1 MTWVGGI
8 FAVLALVLL
17 GGIAWYE
24 RSRPPSQI
32 VALVATLA
40 ALAVAGR
47 VAFAPIPNVLPS
59 TDIILVAGYAL
70 GGGPGFAV
78 GALTGLVSN
87 FWLGQGPW
95 TPWQMAGW
103 GMVGVL
109 GAALAKSTGGEIRR
123 LPLALFCA
131 FAGLAYGAL
140 LDFHTMVTYGG
151 EQSLDRYLALSA
163 RGIPFN
169 VAHAAGNFVLAL
181 AAGPALIRM
190 LRRYRARFEFEWG
203 GAGATVRA
211 GARGAAA
218 AGCVAAL
225 LIAAGDPAG
234 QDARAAKA
242 AAKGPDAAVSYL
254 RAAQNSD
261 GGFGSEPGTESS
273 PAMTGWAV
281 LGLESAGVNP
291 HEVRSGGKTPIGYL
305 RSTVAEI
312 TTTGDIERT
321 ILVLEAAGV
330 DSRAFGGKDLVTRLQ
345 SRRGGDGSWGRQ
357 VNPTAFGVM
366 ALEAASVTA
375 ANKRSAAWL
384 AASQNSDGGW
394 GFSRGVASEAD
405 STGAALQALAAA
417 GGSRAAINRG
427 VAYLRQAQLDGGGFS
442 LAGGG
447 SPNAQ
452 STAWA
457 VQGLV
462 AAGSSPRTL
471 RRGGRSPLDYLASVQ
486 AGDGHYRYS
495 RVTDQTPVW
504 VTGQGLQAA
513 EQQAFPLREVA
524 APPSKSKGSSKS
536 GGTAAPAPT
545 PAAPSTGPGGL
556 PRKFG
561 GGLDKGTKLPPGA
574 VPGAGDE
581 KEPGVERYVEPP
593 AEAEVDPAS
602 AATDEEDGDSDLP
615 TYLAAA
621 LLVLVLAALGW
632 LLRRQSARLAP

>member
-1 MTWVGGI
+1 MTWVGGT

-32 VALVATLA
+32 VALVGALA

-47 VAFAPIPNVLPS
+47 VAFSPIPNVLPS
-59 TDIILVAGYAL
+59 TDIILIAGYAL

-109 GAALAKSTGGEIRR
+109 GAALAATTGGRIGR

-163 RGIPFN
+163 RAIPFN

-181 AAGPALIRM
+181 AAGPAMIRM
-190 LRRYRARFEFEWG
+190 LRRYRERFEFDWG
-203 GAGATVRA
+203 EGAAPVRA

-218 AGCVAAL
+218 AGCVAFL
-225 LIAAGDPAG
+225 LIATGDQG
-234 QDARAAKA
+234 GHQARAAN
-242 AAKGPDAAVSYL
+242 AKGPAGAVAYL
-254 RAAQNSD
+254 RAAQNPD
-261 GGFGSEPGTESS
+261 GGFGFAPGVDSS

-291 HEVRSGGKTPIGYL
+291 LEVRSQNRNPIDYL
-305 RSTVAEI
+305 RSTVGEI

-321 ILVLEAAGV
+321 ILVLEAAGLN
-330 DSRAFGGKDLVTRLQ
+330 SRAFAGEDLVARLQ
-345 SRRGGDGSWGRQ
+345 RRRGADGSWGQQ

-366 ALEAASVTA
+366 ALDAASVSA
-375 ANKRSAAWL
+375 ANRRSAAWL

-394 GFSRGVASEAD
+394 GFSRGVASESD
-405 STGAALQALAAA
+405 STGAVLQALAAA
-417 GGSRAAINRG
+417 GGNRGAINRG
-427 VAYLRQAQLDGGGFS
+427 VAYLRQAQLGGGGFS

-447 SPNAQ
+447 APNAQ

-462 AAGSSPRTL
+462 AAGSSPRAL

-495 RVTDQTPVW
+495 AATDQTPVW
-504 VTGQGLQAA
+504 VTGQGLQA
-513 EQQAFPLREVA
+513 QSLQAFPLAQVA
-524 APPSKSKGSSKS
+524 APSKSQGSEA
-536 GGTAAPAPT
+536 GGVG
-545 PAAPSTGPGGL
+545 GPGSRSRSG
-556 PRKFG
+556 PRRARRSAQAGRGAGREEPGSGRPRARPRG
-561 GGLDKGTKLPPGA
+561 GG
-574 VPGAGDE
+574 E
-581 KEPGVERYVEPP
+581 VERSSHRRRRRRPCRPP
-593 AEAEVDPAS
+593 P
-602 AATDEEDGDSDLP
+602 P
-615 TYLAAA
+615 
-621 LLVLVLAALGW
+621 
-632 LLRRQSARLAP
+632 